1 MKKHFFLFILLLIPS
16 LGWGQEKVEDDF
28 ERYAR
33 EQEAAF
39 SEYVSQEEKNFKAYY
54 DSINREF
61 AQYLA
66 ETWPDYP
73 LTKKEPPLKTPIP
86 PAVYKPDTPRPKPV
100 KQPVKGK
107 DTEHPLPPRIP
118 QPDKGNGKNERP
130 LPKLPVTPPT
140 TNGVKTQFYGTPI
153 ILKKATYVLPQ
164 LAGTDEK
171 SIAAYWA
178 GLTRLPYTDWSQ
190 YIRQLSSSLRLN
202 DWGMYLLINRTFES
216 YFPERD
222 KNEQTIFAVFTLN
235 QLGFKAKIGR
245 AQHKLIPLIAFNCN
259 VFNTSFFRYGNENGT
274 IYTVVNSNNA
284 DLSAVQS
291 CRMEYGGAMRLMD
304 MSLPTAP
311 ALSARAV
318 SKPLKARHQSYNLQ
332 YDTNYTQLLADY
344 PYVDFHFYAESA
356 LSDVFAKSVD
366 RELCPVVQNQ
376 SQEEGVNT
384 LLRFVQFA
392 FVYQTDNEQFGR
404 ERWFFPE
411 ETIASRYSDCED
423 RAILF
428 SQLVR
433 RLLNM
438 EVVLIYYPGKHL
450 ATAVKFDNPN
460 TQGDYLTVD
469 GKKFLICDP
478 TYIGATLGMGMP
490 SLKQVPIEVIRLKK

>member
-39 SEYVSQEEKNFKAYY
+39 SEYVNQEEKNFKAYY

-66 ETWPDYP
+66 ETWPDYL

-291 CRMEYGGAMRLMD
+291 CRMEYGGATRLMD

-344 PYVDFHFYAESA
+344 PYVDFHFMPNRHSA
-356 LSDVFAKSVD
+356 MF
-366 RELCPVVQNQ
+366 
-376 SQEEGVNT
+376 
-384 LLRFVQFA
+384 LRKA
-392 FVYQTDNEQFGR
+392 
-404 ERWFFPE
+404 
-411 ETIASRYSDCED
+411 
-423 RAILF
+423 
-428 SQLVR
+428 
-433 RLLNM
+433 
-438 EVVLIYYPGKHL
+438 
-450 ATAVKFDNPN
+450 
-460 TQGDYLTVD
+460 
-469 GKKFLICDP
+469 
-478 TYIGATLGMGMP
+478 
-490 SLKQVPIEVIRLKK
+490 

>member
-1 MKKHFFLFILLLIPS
+1 M
-16 LGWGQEKVEDDF
+16 
-28 ERYAR
+28 
-33 EQEAAF
+33 
-39 SEYVSQEEKNFKAYY
+39 
-54 DSINREF
+54 
-61 AQYLA
+61 
-66 ETWPDYP
+66 
-73 LTKKEPPLKTPIP
+73 
-86 PAVYKPDTPRPKPV
+86 
-100 KQPVKGK
+100 
-107 DTEHPLPPRIP
+107 
-118 QPDKGNGKNERP
+118 
-130 LPKLPVTPPT
+130 
-140 TNGVKTQFYGTPI
+140 
-153 ILKKATYVLPQ
+153 
-164 LAGTDEK
+164 
-171 SIAAYWA
+171 
-178 GLTRLPYTDWSQ
+178 
-190 YIRQLSSSLRLN
+190 
-202 DWGMYLLINRTFES
+202 
-216 YFPERD
+216 
-222 KNEQTIFAVFTLN
+222 
-235 QLGFKAKIGR
+235 
-245 AQHKLIPLIAFNCN
+245 
-259 VFNTSFFRYGNENGT
+259 
-274 IYTVVNSNNA
+274 
-284 DLSAVQS
+284 
-291 CRMEYGGAMRLMD
+291 
-304 MSLPTAP
+304 
-311 ALSARAV
+311 
-318 SKPLKARHQSYNLQ
+318 KARHQSYNLQ

>member
-140 TNGVKTQFYGTPI
+140 TNGVETQFYGTLI
-153 ILKKATYVLPQ
+153 TLKKATYVLPQ

-171 SIAAYWA
+171 SVAAFWA
-178 GLTRLPYTDWSQ
+178 ALTRLPYTEWSQ
-190 YIRQLSSSLRLN
+190 YILQLSTSLQLN
-202 DWGMYLLINRTFES
+202 DWGMYQLINKTFEV
-216 YFPERD
+216 YFPGRNI
-222 KNEQTIFAVFTLN
+222 NEQTVFAVFTLN

-245 AQHKLIPLIAFNCN
+245 AQHRLLPLIAFNCN
-259 VFNTSFFRYGNENGT
+259 VFNTSFFRYGSENGT
-274 IYTVVNSNNA
+274 TYTVVNTEHD
-284 DLSAVQS
+284 DLTTVQS
-291 CRMEYGGAMRLMD
+291 CRMEYGGATRLMD
-304 MSLPTAP
+304 MSLLSTP
-311 ALSARAV
+311 ALQSQVV
-318 SKPLKARHQSYNLQ
+318 SKKLNTKDQQYNLQ
-332 YDTNYTQLLADY
+332 YDKNYMQFMAGY
-344 PYVDFHFYAESA
+344 PCVDFHIYAESEPSEA
-356 LSDVFAKSVD
+356 FLQSMDM
-366 RELCPVVQNQ
+366 ELRPAVQGK
-376 SQEEGVNT
+376 SQEEAVNI
-384 LLRFVQFA
+384 LLHFVQYA
-392 FVYQTDNEQFGR
+392 FDYQTDQEQFGY

>member
-66 ETWPDYP
+66 ETWPDYL

-86 PAVYKPDTPRPKPV
+86 PVVYQPDTPRPKPV
-100 KQPVKGK
+100 KQPIK
-107 DTEHPLPPRIP
+107 DKDVESPLPPRVP
-118 QPDKGNGKNERP
+118 QPDKENGKDGHP
-130 LPKLPVTPPT
+130 LPKLPIIPPA
-140 TNGVKTQFYGTPI
+140 TNGVETQFYGTSI

-171 SIAAYWA
+171 SIAAYWTA
-178 GLTRLPYTDWSQ
+178 LTRLPYTDWSQ
-190 YIRQLSSSLRLN
+190 YIRQLSASLRLN
-202 DWGMYLLINRTFES
+202 DWGMYQLINKTFEV
-216 YFPERD
+216 YFPGRN
-222 KNEQTIFAVFTLN
+222 KNEQTVFAVFTLN

-245 AQHKLIPLIAFNCN
+245 TQHRLLPLIAFNCN

-274 IYTVVNSNNA
+274 TYTVVNTEHD
-284 DLSAVQS
+284 DLSTVQS
-291 CRMEYGGAMRLMD
+291 CRMEYGGATRLMD
-304 MSLPTAP
+304 MSLQTAP
-311 ALSARAV
+311 ALHTQIA
-318 SKPLKARHQSYNLQ
+318 SKTLNTKEEQYLMQ
-332 YDTNYTQLLADY
+332 YDKNYIQLLSGY
-344 PYVDFHFYAESA
+344 PCVDFHLYAESA
-356 LSDVFAKSVD
+356 LSEAFLQSVD
-366 RELCPVVQNQ
+366 MKLRPSIQGK
-376 SQEEGVNT
+376 SQEEAVNK
-384 LLRFVQFA
+384 LLHFVQYA
-392 FVYQTDNEQFGR
+392 FDYQTDQEQFGY